1 MTINDRPT
9 PQIEERQT
17 KILGW
22 PTDTLCIDYYAS
34 KHEES
39 STGPRTPSRK
49 EAPHTVLIL
58 FPGNPG
64 QYDWYVQDLLE
75 LVKRLGRGYA
85 ARAVSHAGH
94 SLSGNAGIVNVEEYA
109 RLNTNENADV
119 STPWTIRGQVLHKAA
134 YMQQVIA
141 ELDEVQ
147 LQWDTQTK
155 DEEAEQSTYGRPC
168 DLKSKST
175 STTRLSSTTPRFIF
189 MGHSFG
195 CHVVQQLCILKPELL
210 ERTLGFLHLMP
221 FIRMKADYFNQMK
234 LNLGASSPSVLI
246 TLGTL
251 LSRTYQALPKS
262 WVDAFVKL
270 NIHDDKT
277 RDIAVRLLRQPAF
290 VRNFFTLGTEEIR
303 DIPKD
308 TDISTLGFL
317 GKRRPIF
324 MLFVGNDQW
333 APFFHMTEIARL
345 QAKNILPPNIF
356 MTYLPEL
363 RHDYVSHDGMSSTV
377 VGWCLQCIT
386 SIAMEGSAMNTKL
399 VNQGFSSNRSQ
410 KGRLRSKL

>member
-1 MTINDRPT
+1 
-9 PQIEERQT
+9 
-17 KILGW
+17 
-22 PTDTLCIDYYAS
+22 
-34 KHEES
+34 
-39 STGPRTPSRK
+39 
-49 EAPHTVLIL
+49 
-58 FPGNPG
+58 
-64 QYDWYVQDLLE
+64 
-75 LVKRLGRGYA
+75 
-85 ARAVSHAGH
+85 
-94 SLSGNAGIVNVEEYA
+94 
-109 RLNTNENADV
+109 
-119 STPWTIRGQVLHKAA
+119 
-134 YMQQVIA
+134 
-141 ELDEVQ
+141 
-147 LQWDTQTK
+147 
-155 DEEAEQSTYGRPC
+155 
-168 DLKSKST
+168 
-175 STTRLSSTTPRFIF
+175 
-189 MGHSFG
+189 
-195 CHVVQQLCILKPELL
+195 
-210 ERTLGFLHLMP
+210 
-221 FIRMKADYFNQMK
+221 MKADYFHQMK